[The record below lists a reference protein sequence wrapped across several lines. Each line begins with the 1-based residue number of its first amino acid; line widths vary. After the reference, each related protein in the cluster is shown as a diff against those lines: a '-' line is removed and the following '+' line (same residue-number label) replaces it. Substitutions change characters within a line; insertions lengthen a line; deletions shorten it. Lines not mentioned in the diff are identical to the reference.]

1 MTRTIAKRVIIL
13 LFIVGVAGFIA
24 RGSRASATNT
34 APLMETLTAVDFDL
48 RESTRS
54 EAHGFAQ
61 NPPSGNPQDDKK
73 AEEVYKNIQIFKG
86 LPASRIMGAM
96 QFFARSLGVKC
107 DHCHIQG
114 QFEKDEKPTKLTART
129 MYKMVRFATEK
140 GAKNASCYMCHAG
153 HTQPE
158 PSPDMT
164 PEKLQAMAQQAD
176 KDQRP
181 VEQAFKN
188 IQVLKGLKAG
198 RLMMTMQL
206 FTKSLGVQCTHCH
219 VQGDFSKDDQ
229 PAKQTAR
236 QMLMMVGGISKE
248 FFNGQATIN
257 CYTCHKGQVKPVAFP
272 PQK

>member
-1 MTRTIAKRVIIL
+1 MTRTIAKCVIT
-13 LFIVGVAGFIA
+13 LFFVAGFAGFIA
-24 RGSRASATNT
+24 IGSNASAINT
-34 APLMETLTAVDFDL
+34 TTIYSNLATVNFELP
-48 RESTRS
+48 
-54 EAHGFAQ
+54 EAAHRIWQ
-61 NPPSGNPQDDKK
+61 NPPPGNPQDDKK

-114 QFEKDEKPTKLTART
+114 QFDKDEKPTKLTARK
-129 MYKMVRFATEK
+129 MYKMVRFATDK
-140 GAKNASCYMCHAG
+140 GAKGASCYMCHAG

-164 PEKLQAMAQQAD
+164 PEKMEAMMKQAD

-206 FTKSLGVQCTHCH
+206 FTKALGVQCTHCH
-219 VQGDFSKDDQ
+219 VQADFSKDDQ

-236 QMLMMVGGISKE
+236 QMLTMVGGMTTE
-248 FFNGQATIN
+248 FFNGQPTVN
-257 CYTCHKGQVKPVAFP
+257 CFTCHKGQVKPVAFP
-272 PQK
+272 PQKQGN